1 MKEKTFFRRRKKH
14 AENILNKHCR
24 STYTYVYCIG
34 SEFNR
39 KANERRQKTPT
50 NDISHRRISFDLGL
64 LIFIHYF
71 IVIKRSALTGIRIHN
86 IFHSYQTYTLFDF
99 ESFPQNEKEN
109 ETHNRNTF
117 MSVFTIIEIIIID
130 EYGLFV
136 ILIAT
141 IKANT

>member
-1 MKEKTFFRRRKKH
+1 MRESNEHIFRMFVSLYELCAAIAGNMTASVLRSIVLKFKYMKEKTFFRRRKKH

-86 IFHSYQTYTLFDF
+86 I
-99 ESFPQNEKEN
+99 SFIPNVPN
-109 ETHNRNTF
+109 
-117 MSVFTIIEIIIID
+117 
-130 EYGLFV
+130 
-136 ILIAT
+136 
-141 IKANT
+141 